1 MARVSMRLQVHVFL
15 MQFMWSRCELAV
27 VKLDGSNSTITEMS
41 MESFM
46 KLFFI
51 MCCAISFVIGFVL
64 GWKFRTLFEPD
75 VKEAREE
82 KHDEDTR
89 SDSNVKP
96 LSNCLKKAINSRD
109 VNVVRQFTINSL
121 RQQVSKMNGGTSGS
135 KEDLVNRLILL
146 RELDRN
152 KNH

>member
-1 MARVSMRLQVHVFL
+1 M
-15 MQFMWSRCELAV
+15 
-27 VKLDGSNSTITEMS
+27 
-41 MESFM
+41 
-46 KLFFI
+46 
-51 MCCAISFVIGFVL
+51 
-64 GWKFRTLFEPD
+64 FEPD

-121 RQQVSKMNGGTSGS
+121 RQQVSKMNGDTSGS

-146 RELDRN
+146 RELERN